1 LPFGMGPWGW
11 YMAPYTYGWGRCRW
25 FPWLPRLWWTGMY
38 GSITPWATPYGAPT
52 MPKEQEIAA
61 LEDEV
66 KFLEQQLQ
74 ETKGRLE
81 ELRG

>member
-1 LPFGMGPWGW
+1 
-11 YMAPYTYGWGRCRW
+11 
-25 FPWLPRLWWTGMY
+25 MY

>member
-1 LPFGMGPWGW
+1 
-11 YMAPYTYGWGRCRW
+11 
-25 FPWLPRLWWTGMY
+25 MY
-38 GSITPWATPYGAPT
+38 GSITPWATPYGAPAI
-52 MPKEQEIAA
+52 PKEQEIAV

-74 ETKGRLE
+74 ETKRRLE